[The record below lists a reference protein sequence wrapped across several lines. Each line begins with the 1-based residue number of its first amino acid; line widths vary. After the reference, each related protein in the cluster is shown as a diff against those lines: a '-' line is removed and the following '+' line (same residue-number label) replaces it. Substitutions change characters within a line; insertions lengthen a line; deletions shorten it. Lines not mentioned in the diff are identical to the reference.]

1 MPKNSYS
8 LSYDLNSLIIYKGR
22 DYDVFFI
29 DCDEWM
35 QHVHILL
42 IRSLI
47 EKSTGSLKNNLAT
60 TRAMMAIVYK

>member
-8 LSYDLNSLIIYKGR
+8 LSYDLDSLIIYKGR

-42 IRSLI
+42 TRSLI
-47 EKSTGSLKNNLAT
+47 EKSTGSSKNNLAT